1 MPGHQPSP
9 SPAALAALRQ
19 LVNSMHSAN
28 GQGVPLTELVALAG
42 QKLDAGVTID
52 FAATQQ
58 LGQPMV
64 VLRMAPCPPATWAG
78 LSARERDVAGLV
90 AEGLANKQIGRKLG
104 IALATVKDHVH
115 RILAKTALPNRAAI
129 AVAWSQ
135 VEGRLPD

>member
-1 MPGHQPSP
+1 
-9 SPAALAALRQ
+9 
-19 LVNSMHSAN
+19 MHSAN

-42 QKLDAGVTID
+42 QKLDVGVTID

-64 VLRMAPCPPATWAG
+64 VLRMAPRPPTAWAG

-90 AEGLANKQIGRKLG
+90 ADGLANKQIGRSLG

-135 VEGRLPD
+135 AEGRLSD